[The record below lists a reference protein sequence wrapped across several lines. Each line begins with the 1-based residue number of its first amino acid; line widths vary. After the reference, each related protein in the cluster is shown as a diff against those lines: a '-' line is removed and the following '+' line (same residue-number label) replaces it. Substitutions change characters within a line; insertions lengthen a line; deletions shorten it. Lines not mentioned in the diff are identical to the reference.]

1 MNLILTIEK
10 SPEGISLDRT
20 QQVFSEEGGDIGRS
34 ESNAWMLKDP
44 ERFISSRHCSVG
56 FENGIYYLTDCSTN
70 GTYLNHADQPI
81 GKGERA
87 ALEDGMRITV
97 GDYEFS
103 VTISSDNSASQ
114 NPAGGA
120 IPGVSG
126 PFATDGPAPAP
137 PAVQSQDDDEFGLDL
152 PLTGQSSLHEPVR
165 ITPHSEPVIP
175 GQENI
180 LDPLKAFEQ
189 INRQRSPELP
199 IDDPGP
205 PVGSYQGDHAPL
217 GEQAFTP
224 PKVAGNEKIPEDWD
238 RTEYGFQN
246 QSVSGAPKFNDAN
259 GARGGAAVARRAG
272 SGNQTSANRSGQRP
286 VKQQGTAGKPRKQ
299 TSANQRPATP
309 PPSRANVQ
317 AAAAK
322 VDNDLVAAMG
332 LDKSDFTP
340 EQLAELN
347 AVVGQFVRHTVEGLL
362 KVLRA
367 RSTIKNELRMG
378 VTTVQPRDN
387 NPIKF
392 SVDVDDALEHLFV
405 RQSKG
410 YLPPIASVN
419 ESFETILDHQM
430 AVLAGMRAAFKSLL
444 NKFDPVELTRQFD
457 AQVGSG
463 LFAGGKKV
471 RYWEAYNKFFND
483 QVQDL
488 DSSFQYLFGEEF
500 VKAYESQLMELS
512 IARKQSKRDD

>member
-20 QQVFSEEGGDIGRS
+20 QQVFGEEGGDIGRS

-44 ERFISSRHCSVG
+44 ERFISSRHCSVE
-56 FENGIYYLTDCSTN
+56 FEDGVYYLVDCSTN

-87 ALEDGMRITV
+87 PLEDGMSITV

-103 VTISSDNSASQ
+103 VTLSSEQAAPQS
-114 NPAGGA
+114 PAGDA

-126 PFATDGPAPAP
+126 PFATSRPAAVPAAADAP
-137 PAVQSQDDDEFGLDL
+137 EDDDFGLDL
-152 PLTGQSSLHEPVR
+152 PLTGNSSLHEPVR
-165 ITPHSEPVIP
+165 ITPHSDPVIP

-180 LDPLKAFEQ
+180 LDPLKAIDEV
-189 INRQRSPELP
+189 NRRHSPELP

-205 PVGSYQGDHAPL
+205 PMSSNHGDHAPL
-217 GEQAFTP
+217 GEQAFIP
-224 PKVAGNEKIPEDWD
+224 PRVAGNEKIPEDWD

-246 QSVSGAPKFNDAN
+246 QAGSGAAKSDDFKSA
-259 GARGGAAVARRAG
+259 GGAAVARRAG
-272 SGNQTSANRSGQRP
+272 SANQAGVKNSRRRP
-286 VKQQGTAGKPRKQ
+286 VKQQGPAARPPKQ
-299 TSANQRPATP
+299 ASVNQQSATP
-309 PPSRANVQ
+309 PRSRADVQ

-332 LDKSDFTP
+332 LDKSNFTP

-419 ESFETILDHQM
+419 ESFETILDHQV

-444 NKFDPVELTRQFD
+444 NKFDPAELTRQFD

-471 RYWEAYNKFFND
+471 RYWEAYNKFFNE

-512 IARKQSKRDD
+512 IARKQNKQDD